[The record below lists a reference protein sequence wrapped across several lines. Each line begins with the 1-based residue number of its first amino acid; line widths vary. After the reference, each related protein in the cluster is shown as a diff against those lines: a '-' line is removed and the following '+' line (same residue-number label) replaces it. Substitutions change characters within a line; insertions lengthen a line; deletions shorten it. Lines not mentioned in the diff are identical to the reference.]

1 MNLLI
6 VSRGVRPI
14 SSDLAGG
21 AEFVLLNHAR
31 SLARLGHSV
40 HMVSDS
46 EGLAPEDNPY
56 TLHKIGTPLWFGN
69 FCRRAGFS
77 LWIILH
83 LLGNML
89 AAWSALRVIRNSREP
104 FDVIHCHGNLSGLL
118 ISLFHRSTP
127 IVYTEHDST
136 PWTCYYPSLAERIL
150 RKTVYNLFNV
160 RLYRRAVT
168 IAVLY
173 PEQKAELEQR
183 WGISPEKIVV
193 VANGVNEQLFSPYLN
208 VLEGPH
214 PSLPPL
220 RQGKGLYPLSRRNGG
235 ELERGQIPVSATHEL
250 PETDFCLFVGRLEP
264 RKGVDVLIRAL
275 RECSISCVI
284 VGDGPERKRLEALAA
299 ELGIDSRVTFVG
311 KVLNGDLKQYYCD
324 SSFYTAPSFSEA
336 FPLTALEAMACGKA
350 VIASR
355 VGGLPSLLD
364 ANECGLLCEVGDV
377 EDLAQKIQSLE
388 RAPELSERLGRNA
401 RDIVLREYTWDIIA
415 DRLVDLYQT
424 LTAEGVEEEAAALAD

>member
-56 TLHKIGTPLWFGN
+56 MLHQVGTPLWFGN

-118 ISLFHRSTP
+118 ISIFHHSTP

-160 RLYRRAVT
+160 RLYRRAIT

-173 PEQKAELEQR
+173 PEQKAELERR
-183 WGISPEKIVV
+183 WGISPEKVVV
-193 VANGVNEQLFSPYLN
+193 VANGVNEHLFSPYL
-208 VLEGPH
+208 EYSPH
-214 PSLPPL
+214 PGLPPE
-220 RQGKGLYPLSRRNGG
+220 GEGIILSPFGG
-235 ELERGQIPVSATHEL
+235 ELERGHRFAQNQVSIGKKFMSARPTISA
-250 PETDFCLFVGRLEP
+250 PGQ
-264 RKGVDVLIRAL
+264 AL
-275 RECSISCVI
+275 R
-284 VGDGPERKRLEALAA
+284 
-299 ELGIDSRVTFVG
+299 
-311 KVLNGDLKQYYCD
+311 
-324 SSFYTAPSFSEA
+324 APS
-336 FPLTALEAMACGKA
+336 
-350 VIASR
+350 
-355 VGGLPSLLD
+355 
-364 ANECGLLCEVGDV
+364 
-377 EDLAQKIQSLE
+377 Q
-388 RAPELSERLGRNA
+388 GRS
-401 RDIVLREYTWDIIA
+401 
-415 DRLVDLYQT
+415 
-424 LTAEGVEEEAAALAD
+424 